1 MTLPII
7 PQPQR
12 ATGYIQ
18 PPGKPTNLRKQH
30 TMRKLL
36 VYLKDYKKETIL
48 GPLFKL
54 LEASFELLVPL
65 VIAAMIDTGIA
76 GSDKSMVIKMSLL
89 LLALCTVGFASAITA
104 QYFAA
109 KAATGFAR
117 KVKRALFD
125 NIQKLSFSD
134 MDQVGTSAM
143 ITRMTSDMNQAQQG
157 VNMTIRLLLRSPFVV
172 FGAMVMAFTIDAR
185 AGLIFLVTII
195 LLFLVVGIIMGWS
208 VPQYGRIQSGLD
220 TILRLTR
227 ENHTGVRVIRA
238 FGLEEEE
245 KKRFHK
251 HNNELMNLQR
261 FVGGVSALMNPIT
274 YGILNLAIVFL
285 IYKGAIYV
293 DHGELSQGQIVA
305 LYNYMTQILV
315 ELIKFAN
322 LILTVTKAIASGNRV
337 QELLE
342 LKSSM
347 EDGTVTNFDETDDH
361 IVFSDVSMRY
371 QGDSADSLENISFSV
386 KRGEKIGVIG
396 GTGSGKSTLINLI
409 PRFYDVN
416 EGTVL
421 YDGKNVKEY
430 RLDSLRERIG
440 IVPQKAV
447 LFHGTIRDNLKW
459 GKKDATD
466 AEIYEALE
474 IAQAKEI
481 VEGKENGLDF
491 MVAQGGQNFSGG
503 QKQRL
508 TIARA
513 LVRKPE
519 VLILDDSASALDF
532 LTDKKLREAIAGMK
546 NPPTTF
552 IVSQRTSSVLG
563 CDKIIVL
570 DNGQIAG
577 IGTHSELMDS
587 CDLYREIYDSQFKKE
602 GAV

>member
-18 PPGKPTNLRKQH
+18 PTGKPTNLRKQH

-65 VIAAMIDTGIA
+65 VIAAMIDKGIA

-251 HNNELMNLQR
+251 HNNKLMDLQR